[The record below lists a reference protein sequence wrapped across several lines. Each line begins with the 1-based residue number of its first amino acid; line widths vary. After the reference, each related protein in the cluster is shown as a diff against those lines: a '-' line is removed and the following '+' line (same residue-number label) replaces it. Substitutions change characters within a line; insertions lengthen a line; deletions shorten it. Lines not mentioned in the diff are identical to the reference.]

1 MLAVL
6 ELLRHDAQ
14 QLVGGMY
21 TEGAMKPLITGLPF
35 LYN

>member
-6 ELLRHDAQ
+6 ELFRHDSQ

-21 TEGAMKPLITGLPF
+21 ADDAVMKPLITGLPF
-35 LYN
+35 LY